1 MLNQMIELTRDVT
14 RFGVMRLLLGSP
26 ASRLTVTKPVRSIQ
40 PNTSLVQGQTLPS
53 YTQRMR
59 DKT

>member
-1 MLNQMIELTRDVT
+1 MLNQRVELTRDLT

-26 ASRLTVTKPVRSIQ
+26 ASRLTVTKPVRSIK
-40 PNTSLVQGQTLPS
+40 PNTSLIQGRTLPS
-53 YTQRMR
+53 YTHMMR